1 MDWTTA
7 CILWNLS
14 RVSNRSL
21 YGVQGTYFVL
31 LWLVECGTHA
41 FFLVQMLIDGLVG
54 ADLSYGTFHLTWRP
68 ADKKENVITEYCF
81 KSLHMEYGDTWRSAA
96 KCAIIARP
104 SYYNGGTAKTRKAG
118 RTEPPR

>member
-21 YGVQGTYFVL
+21 YGAQGTYFVL

-68 ADKKENVITEYCF
+68 ADKKRERHYGVLLQVTPYGV
-81 KSLHMEYGDTWRSAA
+81 HMVF
-96 KCAIIARP
+96 CC
-104 SYYNGGTAKTRKAG
+104 
-118 RTEPPR
+118 